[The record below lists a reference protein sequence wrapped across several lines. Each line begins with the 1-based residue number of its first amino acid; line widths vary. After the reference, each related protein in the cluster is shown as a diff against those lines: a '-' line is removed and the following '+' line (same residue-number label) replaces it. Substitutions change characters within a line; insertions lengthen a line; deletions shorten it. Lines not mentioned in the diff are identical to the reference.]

1 MTRYIKWVAC
11 LRVYRGLATPN
22 RKADSSPLLFLIII
36 PLLAFLFACFFVFN
50 ICHLHAKSDMEKEES
65 EILKELQYQN
75 RKKNILVSLIL
86 VFFFG
91 PLGLFYTNSIK
102 ALCMLLLLLVT
113 IPLSIF
119 RIYSNLIEFRITD
132 ELILWC
138 VFFCMYWLTL
148 WAMSVVEVNNY
159 NAILQ
164 SRLGCKRI

>member
-1 MTRYIKWVAC
+1 MGC
-11 LRVYRGLATPN
+11 LSARVQGFGHLTEKRIA
-22 RKADSSPLLFLIII
+22 AH
-36 PLLAFLFACFFVFN
+36 FFFDNHSFVGCWKEQN
-50 ICHLHAKSDMEKEES
+50 NKSDMEKEES

>member
-22 RKADSSPLLFLIII
+22 RKADSSPLLF
-36 PLLAFLFACFFVFN
+36 FDNHSFVGCWKEQN
-50 ICHLHAKSDMEKEES
+50 NKSDMEKEES
-65 EILKELQYQN
+65 EVLKELQYQN
-75 RKKNILVSLIL
+75 RKKSILISLIL

>member
-1 MTRYIKWVAC
+1 
-11 LRVYRGLATPN
+11 
-22 RKADSSPLLFLIII
+22 
-36 PLLAFLFACFFVFN
+36 
-50 ICHLHAKSDMEKEES
+50 MEKEES

-138 VFFCMYWLTL
+138 VLFCMYWLTL

>member
-1 MTRYIKWVAC
+1 M
-11 LRVYRGLATPN
+11 
-22 RKADSSPLLFLIII
+22 
-36 PLLAFLFACFFVFN
+36 
-50 ICHLHAKSDMEKEES
+50 
-65 EILKELQYQN
+65 QYQN

-138 VFFCMYWLTL
+138 VFFLHVLANIVGYVCCRSKQL
-148 WAMSVVEVNNY
+148 
-159 NAILQ
+159 
-164 SRLGCKRI
+164 

>member
-1 MTRYIKWVAC
+1 
-11 LRVYRGLATPN
+11 
-22 RKADSSPLLFLIII
+22 
-36 PLLAFLFACFFVFN
+36 
-50 ICHLHAKSDMEKEES
+50 MEKEES
-65 EILKELQYQN
+65 EVLKELQYQN
-75 RKKNILVSLIL
+75 RKKSILISLIL

-91 PLGLFYTNSIK
+91 PLGLFYTNNIK

-138 VFFCMYWLTL
+138 VFFCVYWLTL

>member
-1 MTRYIKWVAC
+1 MIWKKK
-11 LRVYRGLATPN
+11 
-22 RKADSSPLLFLIII
+22 KA
-36 PLLAFLFACFFVFN
+36 
-50 ICHLHAKSDMEKEES
+50 

-159 NAILQ
+159 NCNSSIQIGVQKNLIKKLIKNNGNYIPVQ
-164 SRLGCKRI
+164 TGI

>member
-22 RKADSSPLLFLIII
+22 RKADSSPLLF
-36 PLLAFLFACFFVFN
+36 FDNHSFVGCWKEQN
-50 ICHLHAKSDMEKEES
+50 NKSDMEKEES